1 MVVVTSIGNLNN
13 VQPFD
18 DCFIG
23 VINIEMVESMRDMV
37 MSKTDTRE
45 RVSESS

>member
-1 MVVVTSIGNLNN
+1 MVITSISNLNN
-13 VQPFD
+13 VQSFD

-23 VINIEMVESMRDMV
+23 VINIEMVESVRDMV